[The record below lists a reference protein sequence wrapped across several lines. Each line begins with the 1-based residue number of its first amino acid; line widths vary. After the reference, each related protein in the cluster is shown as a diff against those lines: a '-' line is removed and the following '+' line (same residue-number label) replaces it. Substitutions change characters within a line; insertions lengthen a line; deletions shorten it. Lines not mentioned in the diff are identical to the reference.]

1 MLYFVVSVVDFLRG
15 VTLKRIFTILLYW
28 KWTFIIPLILATAIS
43 ILVAMS
49 ITPIYR
55 AQATLK
61 VENRKFSGSIL
72 EGFSISSTPVSRY
85 LESIKQL
92 LLSRRLLDE
101 VGEAL
106 NIKKDLEQQ
115 QNTNK
120 RNWRKYLRDIISI
133 RTFSNGID
141 IIEIIVLH
149 RDPQLA
155 KNLANEL
162 AATYVDFAILRRQE
176 EISNRLNFL
185 ENLLNQFRQR
195 LGNAEQ
201 KLNTAQKVPEVPIL
215 SNLILEKQ
223 SLEQIYS
230 LLLKRKYELI
240 FLQATEFGMKG
251 HIAQVLDPAM
261 LPQNPIKPNKRVI
274 IIIGIGTGLV
284 LGLGLLLQNTF
295 IGKRKKKM

>member
-1 MLYFVVSVVDFLRG
+1 M
-15 VTLKRIFTILLYW
+15 KRIFTILLSW

-49 ITPIYR
+49 ITPVYR

-72 EGFSISSTPVSRY
+72 EGFSISSNPVSRH

-92 LLSRRLLDE
+92 LLSRRLLDR
-101 VGEAL
+101 VGEVL
-106 NIKKDLEQQ
+106 NIKKDFEQQQ

-120 RNWRKYLRDIISI
+120 RNWRKYLRDIISV

-141 IIEIIVLH
+141 TIEIIVLH

-185 ENLLNQFRQR
+185 ENLLNQFLQR
-195 LGNAEQ
+195 LSYAEQ
-201 KLNTAQKVPEVPIL
+201 ELNTAQKVPEALIP

-240 FLQATEFGMKG
+240 LLQAMEIGMKG
-251 HIAQVLDPAM
+251 NIVQVLDPAM
-261 LPQNPIKPNKRVI
+261 LPPNPIKPNKRVI

>member
-1 MLYFVVSVVDFLRG
+1 
-15 VTLKRIFTILLYW
+15 
-28 KWTFIIPLILATAIS
+28 
-43 ILVAMS
+43 MS
-49 ITPIYR
+49 ITPVYR

-72 EGFSISSTPVSRY
+72 EGFSISSNPVSRH

-92 LLSRRLLDE
+92 LLSRRLLDR
-101 VGEAL
+101 VGEVL
-106 NIKKDLEQQ
+106 NIKKDFEQQQ

-120 RNWRKYLRDIISI
+120 RNWRKYLRDIISV

-141 IIEIIVLH
+141 TIEIIVLH

-185 ENLLNQFRQR
+185 ENLLNQFLQR
-195 LGNAEQ
+195 LSYAEQ
-201 KLNTAQKVPEVPIL
+201 ELNTAQKVPEALIP

-240 FLQATEFGMKG
+240 LLQAMEIGMKG
-251 HIAQVLDPAM
+251 NIVQVLDPAM
-261 LPQNPIKPNKRVI
+261 LPPNPIKPNKRVI